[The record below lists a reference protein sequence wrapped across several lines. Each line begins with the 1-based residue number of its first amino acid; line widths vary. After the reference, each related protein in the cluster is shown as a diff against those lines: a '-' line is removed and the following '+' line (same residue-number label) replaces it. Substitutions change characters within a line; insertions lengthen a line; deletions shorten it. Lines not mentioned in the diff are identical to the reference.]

1 MFFEKNNISESEGVI
16 PENFKVLTD
25 LGSRNPRSGPMASE
39 GTPLLGSDD
48 ESAKDDVLQEYPV
61 YFLGM
66 WFVGRVGKDVR

>member
-1 MFFEKNNISESEGVI
+1 
-16 PENFKVLTD
+16 
-25 LGSRNPRSGPMASE
+25 MASE